1 MAKNLPRVNRD
12 CLFVFYVLQY
22 VSISASL
29 LFAKQDYY
37 YHPEEIL
44 EKVSQPPFTKEDFLS
59 HIPHIP
65 RLSVLHSPIKTR
77 QQGRRTERLARFMVG
92 PSSAVGSTTYN
103 STSGTK
109 YRKATTTLSFS
120 QHQLRS
126 IFKKM
131 YSREYKMKYRFKS
144 TTFQQQNSVPEV
156 EDEDNQEI
164 IDQHLIHH
172 HQLDTYK

>member
-1 MAKNLPRVNRD
+1 
-12 CLFVFYVLQY
+12 
-22 VSISASL
+22 
-29 LFAKQDYY
+29 
-37 YHPEEIL
+37 
-44 EKVSQPPFTKEDFLS
+44 
-59 HIPHIP
+59 
-65 RLSVLHSPIKTR
+65 
-77 QQGRRTERLARFMVG
+77 MVG
-92 PSSAVGSTTYN
+92 PSSAVGSTYN

-131 YSREYKMKYRFKS
+131 YSREYKMKYRFKA

-156 EDEDNQEI
+156 EDEENQEI

>member
-1 MAKNLPRVNRD
+1 
-12 CLFVFYVLQY
+12 
-22 VSISASL
+22 
-29 LFAKQDYY
+29 
-37 YHPEEIL
+37 
-44 EKVSQPPFTKEDFLS
+44 
-59 HIPHIP
+59 
-65 RLSVLHSPIKTR
+65 
-77 QQGRRTERLARFMVG
+77 MVG

-103 STSGTK
+103 SSTSGTK

-131 YSREYKMKYRFKS
+131 YSREYKMKYYRFKS

>member
-1 MAKNLPRVNRD
+1 
-12 CLFVFYVLQY
+12 
-22 VSISASL
+22 
-29 LFAKQDYY
+29 
-37 YHPEEIL
+37 
-44 EKVSQPPFTKEDFLS
+44 
-59 HIPHIP
+59 
-65 RLSVLHSPIKTR
+65 
-77 QQGRRTERLARFMVG
+77 MVG

-103 STSGTK
+103 SSTSGTK

-120 QHQLRS
+120 LHQLRS

-156 EDEDNQEI
+156 EDEENQEI